1 MHKTS
6 VHYSRPLTHFFVQIN
21 CIIHKHTVPG
31 LVVPG
36 HARVPHS
43 EIYIV
48 DTSVLG
54 TFSNEPG
61 EAGGSLS

>member
-1 MHKTS
+1 MNIQYRAS
-6 VHYSRPLTHFFVQIN
+6 L
-21 CIIHKHTVPG
+21 C
-31 LVVPG
+31 
-36 HARVPHS
+36 RVPNS
-43 EIYIV
+43 ESYIV